1 MNIRKIVLFA
11 LTLSIAS
18 AWSCSSDKNSSSEKS
33 TPAATTAEAEEA
45 TVEAETVEI
54 TEEATEE
61 LIPPTP
67 VEATDPNSVTFDDGE
82 FGFATVISDDDAA
95 AVGTLSVEEVQG
107 NKMLKF
113 TDDGSVPLADKV
125 QKISINAA
133 SLLGAENLSKVH
145 RIEFDVYAD
154 ALADDFVNE
163 DGENVKCPGWIGGG
177 GGTVTAKDDKWYDFQ
192 EFSGS
197 EYNFDMSGA
206 VHGVFKFLVYDGG
219 LCWADGM
226 EDANFLIMRWGIDNQ
241 SNLYVDNIVFYDGDG
256 CSIPIQSTAAPEAA
270 PAEEKATAEEA
281 PTEEETV
288 SE

>member
-33 TPAATTAEAEEA
+33 TPAATTAEEA

-133 SLLGAENLSKVH
+133 SLLGTENLSKVH

-256 CSIPIQSTAAPEAA
+256 YSIPIQSTAAPEAA
-270 PAEEKATAEEA
+270 PAEEEATAEEA

>member
-1 MNIRKIVLFA
+1 MNIRKIALFA

-33 TPAATTAEAEEA
+33 APAATTAEEA

-61 LIPPTP
+61 LIPTTP

-270 PAEEKATAEEA
+270 PAEEEATAEEA